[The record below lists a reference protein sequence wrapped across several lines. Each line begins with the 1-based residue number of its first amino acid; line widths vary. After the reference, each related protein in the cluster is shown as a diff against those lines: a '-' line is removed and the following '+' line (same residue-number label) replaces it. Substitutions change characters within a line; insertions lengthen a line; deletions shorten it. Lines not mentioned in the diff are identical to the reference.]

1 MFKFFRKI
9 RQDLL
14 NKGKTA
20 KYLKYAIGEI
30 ILVVIGILIALQ
42 INNWNENRK
51 DRIKENQILVDLKKS
66 LGADIENQLI
76 PNMVQ
81 IEQDRSNIES
91 IIQTLQIKLP
101 FNDSIAKSFRSLMFS
116 KSFKWELTAYKN
128 LENVGLDIISKP
140 ELKDMILRL
149 YNMNYP
155 ELEAYID
162 NFSNNLIEFFRPE
175 MREKFQF
182 QYVNSNEAY
191 YTPIDYEALS
201 NDISFMNSL
210 LTAKINFSNI
220 HGSLIKTK
228 LDVEK
233 VINSIDEA
241 LKERGSL

>member
-14 NKGKTA
+14 RKGKTT

-30 ILVVIGILIALQ
+30 VLVVIGILIALQ

-51 DRIKENQILVDLKKS
+51 DRIKEHQILVDLKKS
-66 LGADIENQLI
+66 LNADIENQLI
-76 PNMVQ
+76 PNLVQ
-81 IEQDRSNIES
+81 IEQDRLNIES
-91 IIQTLQIKLP
+91 IIHTLENKLP
-101 FNDSIAKSFRSLMFS
+101 FNDSLAKSFRSLMFS
-116 KSFKWELTAYKN
+116 KSFAWELTAYKN
-128 LENVGLDIISKP
+128 LENVGLDIISVP

-155 ELEAYID
+155 ELEAYIS

-175 MREKFQF
+175 MRERFQF
-182 QYVNSNEAY
+182 QYVDNNETY

-201 NDISFMNSL
+201 NDVSFMNSL

-228 LDVEK
+228 SDVEE
-233 VINSIDEA
+233 VISSIDEA
-241 LKERGSL
+241 L